1 MLDHL
6 GNWSRSHYCGVLR
19 EKNIGESVCL
29 MGWVQKE
36 RDLGSLIFVDL
47 RDFSGIVQLVFN
59 NDTDSALYEKAQ
71 GLRSEFVIAVKGKPR
86 ERSNKNPNIPT
97 GNIEVLVDELKIL
110 NTSEVPPIYVKDG
123 DNVDETMRLK
133 YRTLD
138 LRKPEMQRNLRLRS
152 KISQLTRNF
161 FIDHN
166 FVEIETPMLTKPTP
180 EGARDYLVPSRI
192 NKGKFYALP
201 QSPQLMKQ
209 LLMVGGF
216 DRYIQITK
224 CFRDED
230 LRANRQPEFTQI
242 DMEMSFM
249 SQEEIMDL
257 NEEFIQML
265 YREIKGVEL
274 PRPFKKLPY
283 NEAMDRFGS
292 DKPDL
297 RFAMEIQN
305 ISQLV
310 KDSSFKVFSE
320 ATKDGKSV
328 RCLLAKGLG
337 KDLSRKKIDK
347 LEDFVKTY
355 GAKGLAWIKIN
366 EDGIQSP
373 IAKFLDKELDAIIE
387 SLEAEVGDII
397 LIVADED
404 STVLAALGALRL
416 HLAREFNLID
426 ENHDE
431 ILWITDFPQFEYS
444 QEENRYVAMHHP
456 FTHPLEEDIPKL
468 EEDPS
473 AVRAKAYDLVI
484 NGDEVGGGSIRINN
498 SDLQE
503 KMFKAL
509 GFSKKDAEEKF
520 GFLLDAFKYG
530 APPHGGIAYGL
541 DRLTMIFTGADN
553 IRDVIA
559 FPKTQS
565 ATCLMTG
572 APVEVSDKQLDE
584 LNIEVK

>member
-59 NDTDSALYEKAQ
+59 NDTDSALYETAQ

-274 PRPFKKLPY
+274 SRPFKKLPY

-366 EDGIQSP
+366 KDGIQSP

-473 AVRAKAYDLVI
+473 EVRAKAYDLVI

-509 GFSKKDAEEKF
+509 GFSKEDAEEKF

>member
-59 NDTDSALYEKAQ
+59 NDTDSALYETAQ

-249 SQEEIMDL
+249 SREEIMDL

-274 PRPFKKLPY
+274 SRPFKKLPY

-366 EDGIQSP
+366 KDGIQSP

-473 AVRAKAYDLVI
+473 EVRAKAYDLVI

-509 GFSKKDAEEKF
+509 GFSKEDAEEKF